1 MHFFRGNQKF
11 PALKL
16 TPILPWERSNFD
28 IMKAKWKFWPTFNIL
43 TISVQFWDNFQRTVL
58 VSDVVV
64 STFTLFFMFFHCLL
78 ILGDIFG
85 HFLYIS
91 SPKPLFDKIVSY
103 FSHLKV
109 ALKKSDKSRN
119 FTRPQNFLAVLFWVF
134 LMSSFVKLNRL
145 STRKLCNGQF
155 NQEAWLRKLFYVAL
169 NHLVMQKEIP

>member
-1 MHFFRGNQKF
+1 
-11 PALKL
+11 
-16 TPILPWERSNFD
+16 
-28 IMKAKWKFWPTFNIL
+28 MKAKWKFWPTFDIL

-58 VSDVVV
+58 VSDV
-64 STFTLFFMFFHCLL
+64 SFHTFLHVLSLFLHSRGHFWSFFH
-78 ILGDIFG
+78 F
-85 HFLYIS
+85 
-91 SPKPLFDKIVSY
+91 SPKTLFDKIVTY